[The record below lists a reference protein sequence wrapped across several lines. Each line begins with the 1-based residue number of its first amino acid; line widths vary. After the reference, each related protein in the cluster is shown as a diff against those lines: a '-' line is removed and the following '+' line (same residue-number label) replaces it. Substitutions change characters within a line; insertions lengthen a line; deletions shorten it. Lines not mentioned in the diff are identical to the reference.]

1 MKKLFT
7 LLLGIA
13 VWIPTSAQL
22 MQDVEQIGSFNEGL
36 ASIKKGDQWAFMDT
50 KGTIVIDFR
59 DDLVVTENK
68 DGVPVAPEFHD
79 GRALIS
85 RLEDDIKY
93 YGYIDTEGKEVIKT
107 RYVNATPFHNGFAI
121 VMEFTKEVVGQN
133 KLLGKDV
140 VSYEVQEFVIDPN
153 DKAMTPLLHPRNCVP
168 EKMKSGKKPEMT
180 TQFLSDRMVGV
191 KLGDRNWEIYTF

>member
-85 RLEDDIKY
+85 RLEDDIK
-93 YGYIDTEGKEVIKT
+93 
-107 RYVNATPFHNGFAI
+107 
-121 VMEFTKEVVGQN
+121 
-133 KLLGKDV
+133 
-140 VSYEVQEFVIDPN
+140 
-153 DKAMTPLLHPRNCVP
+153 
-168 EKMKSGKKPEMT
+168 
-180 TQFLSDRMVGV
+180 LS
-191 KLGDRNWEIYTF
+191 